1 MPDTRSRRLACLGL
15 VLAFA
20 LLSGAAKPKP
30 APAPAP
36 VPRFIDSPISR
47 KVVNLLVAGDSLP
60 VVRALTLPPDYTKE
74 QTDSERTALNAMIG
88 ALLRAFGKPRDVKA
102 IESGLRFYEIAIFG
116 GPTPFWWEKDG
127 SREHSRQY
135 FYEAD
140 FASHGTGYIK
150 VITRTGDGPE
160 AAVAVAFC
168 LPADR
173 SPSRVRMRTAFNA
186 VLDAQGAPP
195 NHPARKVD
203 LPVFEVPQ
211 AKAR

>member
-1 MPDTRSRRLACLGL
+1 
-15 VLAFA
+15 
-20 LLSGAAKPKP
+20 
-30 APAPAP
+30 
-36 VPRFIDSPISR
+36 
-47 KVVNLLVAGDSLP
+47 
-60 VVRALTLPPDYTKE
+60 
-74 QTDSERTALNAMIG
+74 
-88 ALLRAFGKPRDVKA
+88 
-102 IESGLRFYEIAIFG
+102 LRFYEIAIFG
-116 GPTPFWWEKDG
+116 GPAPFWWEKDG